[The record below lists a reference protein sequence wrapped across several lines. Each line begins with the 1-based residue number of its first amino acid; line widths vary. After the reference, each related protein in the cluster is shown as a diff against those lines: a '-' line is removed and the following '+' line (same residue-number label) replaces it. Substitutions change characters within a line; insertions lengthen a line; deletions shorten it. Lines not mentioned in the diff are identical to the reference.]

1 MMALKRL
8 PEPRVLTENK
18 ARWSEKFQAERAQ
31 SPKKRPSTSQ
41 YAHKEVVQALQAMSF
56 HKCFYCEQSTKQAKP
71 EVDHYIEVSERP
83 DLAFEWTN
91 LYLSCRECNDK
102 LPVTSIPP
110 SDCLDP
116 CALDVRPEEHL
127 TFEDEI
133 IRPRSESPIGAATI
147 RKYRLDR
154 DDLDLKR
161 LRQLQH
167 LRNAVDTIKDRMNA
181 EGRRAMT
188 REEEVVLRMFR
199 QPDYPFSLMF
209 KIKTEAMG
217 L

>member
-1 MMALKRL
+1 MMGLKRL
-8 PEPRVLTENK
+8 PEPRVLKENA
-18 ARWSEKFQAERAQ
+18 ARWSEKYQAERAQ

-41 YAHKEVVQALQAMSF
+41 YAHEEVKAALQAMSF
-56 HKCFYCEQSTKQAKP
+56 HKCFYCEQSTKQTRP
-71 EVDHYIEVSERP
+71 EVDHYIDVSERP

-102 LPVTSIPP
+102 LPFTSIQP

-116 CALDVRPEEHL
+116 CDPDVRPEEHL

-133 IRPRSESPIGAATI
+133 IRPRLGSSVGTATI

-154 DDLDLKR
+154 EDLDLKR

-167 LRNAVDTIKDRMNA
+167 LRNAVDAIKDRMNA
-181 EGRRAMT
+181 EGRRTMT
-188 REEEVVLRMFR
+188 RDEEDVLRMFR

-209 KIKTEAMG
+209 KVKTETMG